1 MTEIV
6 LAPQNFKKRGW
17 ILVRDDKFWGEIY
30 PEDRSHGGDSAMYG
44 WTNDIRKAQIAEH
57 EKKPTHKGWFT
68 YAGNTSE
75 IRRMSEGEW
84 VQVEI
89 LTTLTL
95 TTV

>member
-6 LAPQNFKKRGW
+6 LAPQNFNKRGW
-17 ILVRDDKFWGEIY
+17 ILVRGDKFWGEVY
-30 PEDRSHGGDSAMYG
+30 PEDRSHGGGSALYG

-57 EKKPTHKGWFT
+57 EKKPPHKGWFT

-75 IRRMSEGEW
+75 IERMSEGEW

-95 TTV
+95 TAV

>member
-6 LAPQNFKKRGW
+6 LAPQNFRKRGW

-30 PEDRSHGGDSAMYG
+30 PEDRSHGGGSAMYG
-44 WTNDIRKAQIAEH
+44 WTNDIRKAQIAKH
-57 EKKPTHKGWFT
+57 EKKPPHKGWFT

>member
-6 LAPQNFKKRGW
+6 LAPQNFKKCGW
-17 ILVRDDKFWGEIY
+17 ILVRDDKFWGEVY
-30 PEDRSHGGDSAMYG
+30 PGDRSHGGGSALYG
-44 WTNDIRKAQIAEH
+44 WTNDIRKAQISEH
-57 EKKPTHKGWFT
+57 EKKPPHKGWFT

-75 IRRMSEGEW
+75 IERMSEGEW

>member
-30 PEDRSHGGDSAMYG
+30 PEDRSHGGGSAMFG

-68 YAGNTSE
+68 YASNASE
-75 IRRMSEGEW
+75 IKRMSEGEW